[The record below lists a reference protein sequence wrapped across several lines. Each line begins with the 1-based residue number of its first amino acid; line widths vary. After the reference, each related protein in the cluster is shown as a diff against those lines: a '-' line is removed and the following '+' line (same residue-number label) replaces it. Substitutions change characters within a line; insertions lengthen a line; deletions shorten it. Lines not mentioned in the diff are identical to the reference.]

1 MVIMK
6 ACANVIHFQVFS
18 MIARAWLGLVL
29 LGTLA
34 LNACSNRLDMSQVE
48 KSIQTDIER
57 QGRRFSLKEVRC
69 PDQVSR
75 QEGAYFRCVG
85 EIDPKGSFTI
95 NVTQRDKK
103 GNVSWDVPNSKALLN
118 LAKVETSIQEGV
130 AKALG
135 KQAAIDCGSATYRI
149 NQPGD
154 RFECQIV
161 GGITM
166 GPDTINSVL
175 VTIDATG
182 NLDWQEIKPPKL
194 TAALPPNPTLALP
207 AVPGTVVSP
216 ATALQKGNVPKKAP
230 AVLGS
235 SD

>member
-1 MVIMK
+1 MT
-6 ACANVIHFQVFS
+6 
-18 MIARAWLGLVL
+18 ARVWLGLVL
-29 LGTLA
+29 LSTMA
-34 LNACSNRLDMSQVE
+34 LNACSNRLDMSRVE
-48 KSIQTDIER
+48 KSIQSDIER
-57 QGRRFSLKEVRC
+57 QGRRFTLKEVRC
-69 PDQVSR
+69 PDQVNR

-95 NVTQRDKK
+95 NVTQRDKQ
-103 GNVSWDVPNSKALLN
+103 GNVSWDIPNSKALLN

-135 KQAAIDCGSATYRI
+135 RQAAVDCGSATYRI

-161 GGITM
+161 GGITV
-166 GPDTINSVL
+166 GPDTINAVL
-175 VTIDATG
+175 VTVDASG
-182 NLDWQEIKPPKL
+182 NLDWQEITPPKI
-194 TAALPPNPTLALP
+194 TAALPPNSASAPVA
-207 AVPGTVVSP
+207 APGTVVSP
-216 ATALQKGNVPKKAP
+216 APALQKGNVPKKAP